1 MRKLRFDGGKKV
13 DAVGSISVIRNFMGN
28 AGRNMCND
36 SLYKALEDADT
47 ALQLQIPRKTIVKIL
62 NEDVSAGIVV
72 FKAGTKVHYCPEC
85 LGVVSGSQNYCN
97 RCGQKLIW

>member
-1 MRKLRFDGGKKV
+1 M

-85 LGVVSGSQNYCN
+85 LEAVSGSQNYCN